1 MSALDHKQ
9 ACMMSALPPKSGH
22 SNAHLRRQIFS
33 QSQAGFWP
41 SDNARAAPHARDV
54 VADFVVARVVA
65 RWFSAHFPIWAGNL
79 KVPERNEKQEE

>member
-1 MSALDHKQ
+1 MSRFT
-9 ACMMSALPPKSGH
+9 PKSGH

-41 SDNARAAPHARDV
+41 SDNARAAPRVRDV

-65 RWFSAHFPIWAGNL
+65 HWPSAHFPIWAGDL